1 MNVEGMDENEN
12 ENDDEVEKRK
22 TFAANSI
29 TRQTAY
35 EFSLKLGQMHRN
47 ERENENI
54 ALRSTATCTQI
65 YPNIINRQTHRE
77 N

>member
-1 MNVEGMDENEN
+1 MNVEGMDKNEN

-47 ERENENI
+47 K
-54 ALRSTATCTQI
+54 
-65 YPNIINRQTHRE
+65 
-77 N
+77 